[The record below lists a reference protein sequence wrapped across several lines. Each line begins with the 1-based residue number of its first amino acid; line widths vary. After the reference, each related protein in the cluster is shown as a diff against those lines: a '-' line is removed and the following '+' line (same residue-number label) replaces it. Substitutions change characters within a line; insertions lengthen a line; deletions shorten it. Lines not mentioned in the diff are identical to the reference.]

1 MADITISCRW
11 GDLPTYVAKPES
23 SGPWPGAV
31 VIHDIGGMTPDLR
44 NQANWLASQGF
55 LAAAPDLLYWGGKIR
70 CVRSVVRDFQ
80 ARQGRAYDEIE
91 AVRTWLIRQDGC
103 TGKIG
108 VIGFC
113 MGGAFALLLAPGHG
127 FSASSVNYGGRL
139 PEDAE
144 SFLAA
149 ACPIVGSYGA
159 KDRGSRG
166 VAEQLER
173 LLTILGIDHDVKEY
187 PDAGHSFL
195 NQHDTVLFKVVRIIG
210 IGYHEPSARDAR
222 RRIVSFFS
230 KHLQS

>member
-1 MADITISCRW
+1 MADIAISCRW
-11 GDLPTYVAKPES
+11 GDLPTYVVKPES
-23 SGPWPGAV
+23 GGPWPGVV

-44 NQANWLASQGF
+44 NQANWLASEGF
-55 LAAAPDLLYWGGKIR
+55 LAAAPNLLYWGGKIR

-222 RRIVSFFS
+222 RRIVSFFN

>member
-80 ARQGRAYDEIE
+80 ARQGRSYDEIE
-91 AVRTWLIRQDGC
+91 AVRTWLTRQDGC

-139 PEDAE
+139 PKDAE

-149 ACPIVGSYGA
+149 ACPIIGSYGA

-173 LLTILGIDHDVKEY
+173 LLSILGIDHDVKEY

-210 IGYHEPSARDAR
+210 IGYHEPSAGDAR
-222 RRIVSFFS
+222 RRIVSFFNR
-230 KHLQS
+230 HLQS

>member
-1 MADITISCRW
+1 MADIAISCRW
-11 GDLPTYVAKPES
+11 GDLPTYVVKPEG
-23 SGPWPGAV
+23 SGPWPGVV

-44 NQANWLASQGF
+44 NQANWLASEGF
-55 LAAAPDLLYWGGKIR
+55 LAAAPNLLYWGGKIR

-222 RRIVSFFS
+222 RRIASFFN